1 MQTATVNVSSD
12 SLFYLISQGS
22 IELRLS
28 DMVRAAKSSEQCSVK
43 LARDKASPR
52 FSIFRS
58 KRMKGWWPLI
68 KLKSQ
73 DDIEREEREAELEKK
88 KKKKKKQSKRSQ
100 MKPEDLQ
107 FVDSSGNTFL
117 LMVLNKDDFSCY
129 YKNDYDC

>member
-1 MQTATVNVSSD
+1 
-12 SLFYLISQGS
+12 
-22 IELRLS
+22 
-28 DMVRAAKSSEQCSVK
+28 MVRAAKSSEHCSVK
-43 LARDKASPR
+43 MAKDKASPR

-73 DDIEREEREAELEKK
+73 EDIEREEREAELEKK
-88 KKKKKKQSKRSQ
+88 QKKKKKKKQSKRSK

-117 LMVLNKDDFSCY
+117 LMVLNMWRALSFCSY
-129 YKNDYDC
+129 EIDYNNYDYWFHWL

>member
-1 MQTATVNVSSD
+1 MNSWNFCG
-12 SLFYLISQGS
+12 LGS

-28 DMVRAAKSSEQCSVK
+28 DMVRAVKTSEQCSVK
-43 LARDKASPR
+43 MAKDKAGPR

-73 DDIEREEREAELEKK
+73 EDIEREEREAEQEKKNKK
-88 KKKKKKQSKRSQ
+88 KKKKKSSKRSQ

-107 FVDSSGNTFL
+107 FMDNSGNTFL
-117 LMVLNKDDFSCY
+117 LMVQALKW
-129 YKNDYDC
+129 